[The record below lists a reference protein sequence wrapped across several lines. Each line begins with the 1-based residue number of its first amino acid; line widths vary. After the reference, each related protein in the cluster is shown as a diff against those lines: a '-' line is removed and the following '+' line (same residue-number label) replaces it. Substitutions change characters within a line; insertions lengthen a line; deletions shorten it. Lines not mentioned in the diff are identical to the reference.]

1 VFVLSPI
8 WLTTSLGAEAKSR
21 QKNTAGSEQWT
32 AEQKAQHALQKSR
45 AQHSS
50 AETDEVVDRGQRRA
64 DARTAAKLAW
74 AEESEGV
81 AEILKEEGL
90 LDVDAMQQLDVLV
103 RKSSIVLCT
112 VLGFSSPLIRDV
124 CCPC

>member
-1 VFVLSPI
+1 VSPVRLI
-8 WLTTSLGAEAKSR
+8 SPGSEAKSR

-32 AEQKAQHALQKSR
+32 AEQKAQHALQKSK
-45 AQHSS
+45 AQH
-50 AETDEVVDRGQRRA
+50 AETEEALDRGQRRS

-74 AEESEGV
+74 VEESEGV

-103 RKSSIVLCT
+103 CESWFAEFGWALLSV
-112 VLGFSSPLIRDV
+112 FA
-124 CCPC
+124 

>member
-1 VFVLSPI
+1 ML
-8 WLTTSLGAEAKSR
+8 
-21 QKNTAGSEQWT
+21 N
-32 AEQKAQHALQKSR
+32 
-45 AQHSS
+45 
-50 AETDEVVDRGQRRA
+50 RGQRRA

-103 RKSSIVLCT
+103 GEYCFDLFGCALLSV
-112 VLGFSSPLIRDV
+112 FA
-124 CCPC
+124 